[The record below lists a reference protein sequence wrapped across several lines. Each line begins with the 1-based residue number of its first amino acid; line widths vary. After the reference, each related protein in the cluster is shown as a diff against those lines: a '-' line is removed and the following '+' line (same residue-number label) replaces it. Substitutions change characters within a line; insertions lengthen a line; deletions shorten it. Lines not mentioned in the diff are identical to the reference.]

1 MKSTVIEAPSSE
13 KVVSLSEAIIQTT
26 VGSCSSEDVE
36 KLVKLREDLSST
48 AIYSVEESLE
58 TIQNILISSTGT
70 TVSG

>member
-36 KLVKLREDLSST
+36 KLVKLREELSS
-48 AIYSVEESLE
+48 AIHLVEASLE
-58 TIQNILISSTGT
+58 TIQNILISSTGS